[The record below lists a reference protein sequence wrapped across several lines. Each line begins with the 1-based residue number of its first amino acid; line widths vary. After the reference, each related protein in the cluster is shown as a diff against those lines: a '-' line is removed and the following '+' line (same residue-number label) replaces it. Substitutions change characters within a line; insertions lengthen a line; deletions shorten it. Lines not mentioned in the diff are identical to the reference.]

1 MRSLGSSCFKL
12 LTPDLFC
19 HKLYHL
25 SNCYERL
32 SWHRT
37 LKNQVIASKD
47 AKENHV
53 SIISLQ
59 RARHKL
65 LNWHQSSMRETK
77 PQCFVWVFFS
87 SNWTLSTVLCI
98 TFLNFNRFFLKCQLG
113 ASNWWHQ
120 LLTQWLPYFSP
131 VCSAPLML
139 SELLQ
144 GKRLPRNR
152 RF

>member
-1 MRSLGSSCFKL
+1 MMRSLGSSCFKL

-19 HKLYHL
+19 HKSYHL

-32 SWHRT
+32 SWHRI

-53 SIISLQ
+53 SQVLSGLDTNCRIDTRVQWERQNHSVL
-59 RARHKL
+59 
-65 LNWHQSSMRETK
+65 
-77 PQCFVWVFFS
+77 FGFFS
-87 SNWTLSTVLCI
+87 SNWTLSTVFCI
-98 TFLNFNRFFLKCQLG
+98 TFLNFNRVFLKCQLG